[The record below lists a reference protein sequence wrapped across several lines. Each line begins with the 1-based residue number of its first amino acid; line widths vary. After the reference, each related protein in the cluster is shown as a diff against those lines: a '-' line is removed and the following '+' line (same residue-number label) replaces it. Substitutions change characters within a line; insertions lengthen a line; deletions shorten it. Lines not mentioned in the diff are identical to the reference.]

1 MECELARV
9 NFMNHVAKS
18 VPDRTRMWL
27 RMRLHSRRQVQAAAW
42 AAQAAWFAAIPAAF
56 QQPLV
61 EQYWYRRTPTKAH
74 NALMRLLYRACTAAA
89 APPLQQ
95 MIADLPDN
103 AYLQQAPLPPAEVNY
118 WQGVATEVRDSMGP
132 LPLTDDGIR
141 DAPCRYLP
149 WLHR

>member
-27 RMRLHSRRQVQAAAW
+27 RMRLHSRRQAQAAAW

-95 MIADLPDN
+95 MLADLPSCLLAAAAAAAGRGQLLASCCHRSARLDR
-103 AYLQQAPLPPAEVNY
+103 PA
-118 WQGVATEVRDSMGP
+118 AA
-132 LPLTDDGIR
+132 DG
-141 DAPCRYLP
+141 
-149 WLHR
+149 

>member
-27 RMRLHSRRQVQAAAW
+27 RMRLHSRRQAQAAAW
-42 AAQAAWFAAIPAAF
+42 AAQAAWFAAIPAAY

-61 EQYWYRRTPTKAH
+61 EQYWYRRTPAKAH

-95 MIADLPDN
+95 MIADLPN
-103 AYLQQAPLPPAEVNY
+103 VAYLQQAAAAAGRGQLLANCCHRSARLDRPA
-118 WQGVATEVRDSMGP
+118 AA
-132 LPLTDDGIR
+132 DG
-141 DAPCRYLP
+141 
-149 WLHR
+149 